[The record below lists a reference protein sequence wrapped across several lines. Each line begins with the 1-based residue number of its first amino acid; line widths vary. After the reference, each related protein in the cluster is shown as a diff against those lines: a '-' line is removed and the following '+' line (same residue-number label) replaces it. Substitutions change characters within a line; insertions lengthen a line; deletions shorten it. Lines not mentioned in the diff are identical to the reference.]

1 MIMRD
6 NVIQSIRT
14 VYLNPDLLLSEK
26 YSINRINQRFI
37 PRREKNQCQFVNG
50 TSLPSIDRHN
60 GERNFSLKITYPPRP
75 AILKQTR

>member
-1 MIMRD
+1 MRD

-37 PRREKNQCQFVNG
+37 PRHSRKKINANLLTEQAYRRSIVIMGREIF
-50 TSLPSIDRHN
+50 R
-60 GERNFSLKITYPPRP
+60 
-75 AILKQTR
+75 